1 MKKINTKNGCLYI
14 GTAREICSL
23 YKNFADREIAWPI
36 FSTFPKFN
44 MEKYYGLSIHD
55 YDEDGL
61 LFDIPS
67 MQVVSSETAFAIAF
81 GFDL

>member
-1 MKKINTKNGCLYI
+1 MKKIKTEDGCLYI

-23 YKNFADREIAWPI
+23 YKNFTDREIAWPI

-44 MEKYYGLSIHD
+44 MEKYYGLSIDD

-61 LFDIPS
+61 LFDIPE
-67 MQVVSSETAFAIAF
+67 MQVVSGDMALAMA
-81 GFDL
+81 FDL